1 MKIIAM
7 ILLICAC
14 TGLLVA
20 RVVPNDP
27 TVLLRRY
34 HEGEKL
40 TYQMKG
46 MNENWHYE
54 IQADGIVKKDP
65 AGTYFEEYR
74 WSNLIS
80 DNQKT
85 ALPAASLDFRQQV
98 TLDPGRNPSFPN
110 LGHVDTRLIGPI
122 TDFMTFY
129 VDLWLAVKIGKLTHS
144 GDHFYF
150 KRGTTNSWADGNY
163 TLIGEDSIDFD
174 LALKDVNP
182 SNNMATMIIRHV
194 PPEKPEIKLP
204 GDWMHKPVAGT
215 ANNWVQVQKS
225 RDGKYLAA
233 VGKETF
239 DVEISVSLADGK
251 ILSGSIDNPV
261 ETIER
266 ECADA
271 ALTNCSDPKPHR
283 IRRQIEIH
291 LDQLK
296 Q

>member
-14 TGLLVA
+14 TGFLVA

-34 HEGEKL
+34 REGEKL

-46 MNENWHYE
+46 INEGWYYE

-65 AGTYFEEYR
+65 GGTFYEEYH

-80 DNQKT
+80 DSQKI
-85 ALPAASLDFRQQV
+85 ALSPASLDFRQQV
-98 TLDPGRNPSFPN
+98 TLDPGHNPSFPN
-110 LGHVDTRLIGPI
+110 LGKVDSKLVAPI

-129 VDLWLAVKIGKLTHS
+129 VDLWLAVKVGKLTHA

-150 KRGTTNSWADGNY
+150 KRGSPNSWADGNY
-163 TLIGEDSIDFD
+163 VLLGEDSIDFD
-174 LALKDVNP
+174 LTLKDVNP

-204 GDWMHKPVAGT
+204 GDWMHKPVADT

-225 RDGKYLAA
+225 RNGKYLAA